1 VNGIIAWF
9 VRNGV
14 AANVLTVIIVA
25 GGLLA
30 LPQIRQ
36 QVFPEFPSEMIQVN
50 VPYPGASPA
59 EVEEGICVRIEE
71 AVQTLDIIKKLTS
84 TAIEGNGIVTIELLH
99 GSDAGK
105 ALNDVKS
112 RVDAIDTFPEEAKE
126 PVVAEIELRRSVLSV
141 AVSGTAGERTL
152 KRLAEQARDEIGAL
166 PGITQVELASARP
179 YEISIEVSE
188 KELRKYGLTFDEVAQ
203 AVRRSSLDLPGGSIR
218 TTGGEILLRSKGQAY
233 QGREFEQ
240 ITLRSHP
247 DGTRLLLKDVA
258 HVVDGFAETD
268 QRATFDSEPTV
279 LLQVFRV
286 GQQSA
291 LEIAN
296 QVTRYVEAARGRM
309 PPGVTLT
316 IWQNEAL
323 DLQSRLDLLLRNGR
337 AGLILVF
344 LTLALFL
351 RFRLAAWV
359 TFGIFIS
366 FLGTL
371 WLMPVLDV
379 SIDMVSLFAFVLVLG
394 IVVDDAIVVSENIYT
409 HQQEHRDGIRGAIE
423 GAQQV
428 VKPVMFGVFTT
439 VAAFAPLTALPGN
452 IGKVMTAIPLIVIP
466 TLLFSLLESLFVLPS
481 HLSHIQPHQDKQHRG
496 IPRLWRKLQGGFT
509 KSLQNFIQG
518 IYRPILERCLEWR
531 YLTLATLVTA
541 LLLTAGLVVGGQIR
555 FLFFPP
561 VEGDVIAAFLTMPEG
576 TSAETTAR
584 AVRTLEA
591 SSLVIQ
597 RQLEATKPPGE
608 ANPILHRLASVGEQP
623 FLALQRQ
630 GVANVVGQ
638 NTGSNLGE
646 VSIELIPGENR
657 TIGSQEIVNRWR
669 EATGP
674 IPDAAELTFSAAIL
688 SAGEAINLLI
698 TGPDTAEL
706 EAVAN
711 ELKNRLAEFPGVYDI
726 GDSFQPGKQEIKL
739 NIQPAAETLGLSLQD
754 LARQVRQ
761 AFYGEEA
768 QRIQRGRDE
777 VKVMVRYPADERIS
791 RGNLEEM
798 RVRTPEGVGV
808 PFGEVAQSDLG
819 RGYAAI
825 KRINRQRAI
834 NVTAEV
840 DLNTTEPSKVLATL
854 QTEVLPQLQA
864 QHPRV
869 RFGFEGERQDQNE
882 TLAGVLRGLTL
893 ALLIIYALLA
903 IPLHSYIQPLI
914 VMLAI
919 PFSLI
924 GAIGGHVLLGMDLT
938 ILSVFGIIA
947 LAGVVVNDSLVMVDF
962 INRSLESGRPLR
974 QAVREAGTAR
984 FRAILLTSLTTF
996 AGLTPLLLERSMQA
1010 KFLTPMAVSLAF
1022 GVLFATAVSLLLV
1035 PACYLILEDI
1045 RNLFSP
1051 RRTTPQTGLPE

>member
-1 VNGIIAWF
+1 MNSIIAWF

-14 AANVLTVIIVA
+14 AANVLTVIIIA

-30 LPQIRQ
+30 LPQIRR

-71 AVQTLDIIKKLTS
+71 AVQTLDSIKKLTS
-84 TAIEGNGIVTIELLH
+84 TAIEGNGIVTIELIH
-99 GSDAGK
+99 GSDTGQ

-112 RVDAIDTFPEEAKE
+112 RVDAIDTFPEEAEE

-188 KELRKYGLTFDEVAQ
+188 QALRQYGLTFDEVAR

-240 ITLRSHP
+240 IAVRSHP
-247 DGTRLLLKDVA
+247 DGTRLLLGDVA
-258 HVVDGFAETD
+258 RVVDGFAETD

-296 QVTRYVEAARGRM
+296 QVTHYIGVAQARM
-309 PPGVTLT
+309 PPGVKLT

-351 RFRLAAWV
+351 RFRLAVWV

-409 HQQEHRDGIRGAIE
+409 HQQKHRDGIRGAIE

-452 IGKVMTAIPLIVIP
+452 IGKVMTAIPLIAIP

-481 HLSHIQPHQDKQHRG
+481 HLSHIRPHQDRQHRG
-496 IPRLWRKLQGGFT
+496 LPRLWRKLQGGFT
-509 KSLQNFIQG
+509 KSLHNFIQR

-541 LLLTAGLVVGGQIR
+541 LLLTVGLVVGGQIR

-597 RQLEATKPPGE
+597 KQLEATKPQGE

-646 VSIELIPGENR
+646 VSIELIPSENR

-674 IPDAAELTFSAAIL
+674 IPDAAELTFSAAVL

-698 TGPDTAEL
+698 TGPDTTEL

-711 ELKNRLAEFPGVYDI
+711 DLKTRLAEYPGVYDI

-791 RGNLEEM
+791 KGNLEEM
-798 RVRTPEGVGV
+798 RVRTPEGIGV
-808 PFGEVAQSDLG
+808 PFGEVAQSELG
-819 RGYAAI
+819 QGYAAI

-854 QTEVLPQLQA
+854 QAEVLPQLRA

-882 TLAGVLRGLTL
+882 TLGGVMSGLTL

-903 IPLHSYIQPLI
+903 IPLRSYIQPLI

-924 GAIGGHVLLGMDLT
+924 GAIGGHVLLGKDLT

-962 INRSLESGRPLR
+962 INRSLESGRPLH

-1010 KFLTPMAVSLAF
+1010 KFLTPIAVSLAF

-1045 RNLFSP
+1045 RNFFSP
-1051 RRTTPQTGLPE
+1051 KKTPPQSGLPL